1 MAPLHLLM
9 VTTKSGRRKEI
20 IITEGAGEG
29 GYVDE
34 VGEGVV
40 ATTEV
45 GGVVAT
51 VMIMAMPPE
60 AGTMKSKTNT
70 MMSPRNMLLPLA
82 ADVAEGEGAACLGVG
97 VEAAGH
103 RAVAEGA
110 TTRREKCDVPNA
122 CAY

>member
-34 VGEGVV
+34 EGEGVV

>member
-70 MMSPRNMLLPLA
+70 MMILKNMPLQAVVVSP
-82 ADVAEGEGAACLGVG
+82 D
-97 VEAAGH
+97 
-103 RAVAEGA
+103 
-110 TTRREKCDVPNA
+110 
-122 CAY
+122 